1 MSTVIMMAVLTTV
14 LSLTSCKKESLPLNS
29 DRISDPAA
37 LQKSNNIS
45 AEKSGAPLK
54 VDGMQAYLRV
64 RNSAGEMVN
73 SATPGTTLLW
83 TRPGP
88 QSGSSLIKL
97 LAPDGHQLTLAE
109 FRMVSGWVDV
119 KCINMGTHA
128 VFHMKG
134 LIPNGVYT
142 LWIFAFRS
150 PGPPNLMGAGPFGA
164 PDGSNNSFLADAEGT
179 ASVSIK
185 LGDLAYLGFSGNCL
199 SSVFESHIVTA
210 YHPDQQTHGA
220 TPGSIWVAQIFF
232 PVLGSK
238 L

>member
-14 LSLTSCKKESLPLNS
+14 LSLTSCKKESQPLNS

-64 RNSAGEMVN
+64 TTVSGAMI
-73 SATPGTTLLW
+73 SSTMPGSTLLY
-83 TRPGP
+83 TNRIPM
-88 QSGSSLIKL
+88 

-109 FRMVSGWVDV
+109 FSTVSGWAHF
-119 KCINMGTHA
+119 KCINEGTHA

-134 LIPNGVYT
+134 LIPNGIYT
-142 LWIFAFRS
+142 MWIFTFKM
-150 PGPPNLMGAGPFGA
+150 PGADGTFNNRIGAGAYGA
-164 PDGSNNSFLADAEGT
+164 PDGSNNSVVADADGT
-179 ASVSIK
+179 ASISLMLPGGN
-185 LGDLAYLGFSGNCL
+185 LGGFGTVGNCL
-199 SSVFESHIVTA
+199 SSIYESHIIAA

-220 TPGSIWVAQIFF
+220 GPGAIWVAQIFF
-232 PVLGSK
+232 PVFGSQ

>member
-1 MSTVIMMAVLTTV
+1 MSTVIMMTVLTTV
-14 LSLTSCKKESLPLNS
+14 LSLSSCKKESEPQTPDKITDQTALNS
-29 DRISDPAA
+29 SER
-37 LQKSNNIS
+37 N
-45 AEKSGAPLK
+45 GAPLK
-54 VDGMQAYLRV
+54 VDGLQAYLRV
-64 RNSAGEMVN
+64 RNSAGQMVN
-73 SATPGTTLLW
+73 AATTGNPLLFTRTTPPAPALSVL
-83 TRPGP
+83 TP
-88 QSGSSLIKL
+88 L

-119 KCINMGTHA
+119 KCINKGTHA

-142 LWIFAFRS
+142 LWIFAFRA
-150 PGPPNLMGAGPFGA
+150 PGPPNFMAAGPFGA

-185 LGDLAYLGFSGNCL
+185 LGDLAYLGSSGNCL
-199 SSVFESHIVTA
+199 SSIFESHIVTA

-220 TPGSIWVAQIFF
+220 MPGSIWVGQLFF
-232 PVLGSK
+232 PVLGSQ